1 MQVSILSVEIG
12 TGGRDPGYDMDIV
25 WMLELPLP
33 PWTFLLV
40 VASCNYSFLLFD
52 TAFAKSFTANFL
64 QKVTLLRGSYRR
76 GSGVSGALVF
86 LVEDLQTPPPSLCFR
101 HVMPPRSAGVRLL
114 KVSKGL
120 STAKIHAIRAG
131 PERRGLYL
139 GIRALA

>member
-1 MQVSILSVEIG
+1 VQVSILSVEIG

-86 LVEDLQTPPPSLCFR
+86 LVEDLQTPPPIPWF
-101 HVMPPRSAGVRLL
+101 SARDASQVCGC
-114 KVSKGL
+114 
-120 STAKIHAIRAG
+120 A
-131 PERRGLYL
+131 
-139 GIRALA
+139 ALESVKRFVHR